1 MGFIDTINGYLST
14 KNEDNR
20 NVYSPRINSFATFLK
35 TEKNVTDKNYVE
47 YLSALKMDIILQSLK
62 YFIEHNSINKKSVAY
77 FYGRTLKLY
86 FQYLNDNG
94 IENENLKQIFSYS
107 KKHPQLYENQ
117 IKKYIE
123 EVSDLQNVET
133 KDAIDFEELKILIAE
148 IDEQI
153 EECLK
158 NPDVMTCVASR
169 LNPFN
174 SLTHLLALK
183 LIIFIGID
191 YAGLRALPSSCL
203 DCKKIKITI
212 NTYTLHMPDKLGEQ
226 LIAYEDIKARRGI
239 CGDRFFVLSNGNM
252 IDALT
257 SDVSYIIEQAIGR
270 GDITGIRKYVI
281 TEMIRNG
288 VNQSFIMKLT
298 QAGKTLFEDCQ
309 NTVNEERHIEANRY
323 IDSKMRNMITFD
335 YL

>member
-1 MGFIDTINGYLST
+1 
-14 KNEDNR
+14 
-20 NVYSPRINSFATFLK
+20 
-35 TEKNVTDKNYVE
+35 
-47 YLSALKMDIILQSLK
+47 
-62 YFIEHNSINKKSVAY
+62 
-77 FYGRTLKLY
+77 
-86 FQYLNDNG
+86 
-94 IENENLKQIFSYS
+94 
-107 KKHPQLYENQ
+107 
-117 IKKYIE
+117 
-123 EVSDLQNVET
+123 
-133 KDAIDFEELKILIAE
+133 
-148 IDEQI
+148 
-153 EECLK
+153 
-158 NPDVMTCVASR
+158 MTCVASR